1 MDHDFEDAHFLKAIN
16 TNEPTKMDAHNK
28 HNGVLRL
35 LLTPVMQDWP
45 CWVIV
50 DGLAGSGG
58 CLGST
63 RKLHVGVV
71 FKTET
76 KMKFK

>member
-1 MDHDFEDAHFLKAIN
+1 M
-16 TNEPTKMDAHNK
+16 
-28 HNGVLRL
+28 VLRL

-50 DGLAGSGG
+50 DGLAAGSG

-71 FKTET
+71 FKTEK

>member
-1 MDHDFEDAHFLKAIN
+1 M
-16 TNEPTKMDAHNK
+16 
-28 HNGVLRL
+28 VLRL

-50 DGLAGSGG
+50 DGLAPGGG
-58 CLGST
+58 CLSST
-63 RKLHVGVV
+63 EKLHVGVV

>member
-1 MDHDFEDAHFLKAIN
+1 MSLQIWMPITN
-16 TNEPTKMDAHNK
+16 TM
-28 HNGVLRL
+28 VLRL

-50 DGLAGSGG
+50 DGLAAGG
-58 CLGST
+58 GVCLGST

-76 KMKFK
+76 KMKFR